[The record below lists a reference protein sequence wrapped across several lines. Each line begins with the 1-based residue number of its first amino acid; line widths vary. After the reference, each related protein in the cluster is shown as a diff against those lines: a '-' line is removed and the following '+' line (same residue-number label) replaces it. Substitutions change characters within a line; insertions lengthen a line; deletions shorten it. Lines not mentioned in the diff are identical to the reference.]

1 MDMAYSMDI
10 KLPRRFFPGLFA
22 AMLIYFIG
30 FMALVQFFGAQDTAQ
45 RSDVIIVLGAG
56 LRRDGRPSS
65 TLTKRSQHGAALWKS
80 GLAERVVCTGGQ
92 AKTYPRSEAEACR
105 EVLLRNGVPA
115 AAIILEDRSRSTEE
129 NAIFSK
135 SLMDGLGLKSAVLVS
150 DSYHMLR
157 ANWLFQRQG
166 IQISRSSVPASRAN
180 YLMLYPYALRE
191 FGAIHWQAL
200 KDALGLPLTHLPGI

>member
-1 MDMAYSMDI
+1 MGI
-10 KLPRRFFPGLFA
+10 KLRKRVFPGLLA
-22 AMLIYFIG
+22 AMLLYFTG
-30 FMALVQFFGAQDTAQ
+30 FMALVQFIGTQDTAQ

-65 TLTKRSQHGAALWKS
+65 ALAKRSQHGAALWKS
-80 GLAERVVCTGGQ
+80 GLAERVICTGGQ
-92 AKTYPRSEAEACR
+92 ANAFPRSEAEACR

-150 DSYHMLR
+150 DNYHMLR
-157 ANWLFQRQG
+157 ANWLFHRQG
-166 IQISRSSVPASRAN
+166 IQISRSAVPAGRAKT
-180 YLMLYPYALRE
+180 LRQFPYALRE

-200 KDALGLPLTHLPGI
+200 KDALGLPVTQLPGI